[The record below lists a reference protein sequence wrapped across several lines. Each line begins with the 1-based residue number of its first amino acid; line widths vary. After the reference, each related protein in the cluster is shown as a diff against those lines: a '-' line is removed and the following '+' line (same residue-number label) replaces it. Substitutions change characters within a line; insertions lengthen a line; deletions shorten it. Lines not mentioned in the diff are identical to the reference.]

1 MRFSAQADCATC
13 GKVLNEAMADSASPI
28 AENPHPEAPITGG
41 SAGPGGSAGDARAL
55 QRSWAI
61 FAAVSVLI
69 FAVVLYAVSV
79 YGRATAL
86 STLEAEGRTAANL
99 KIALLH
105 AVLERPRAL
114 PFLLSQDR
122 DVQDAL
128 KDDTEENRHALDR
141 KLEGIIAGTNAAVIY
156 VVGRDGVA
164 ISASNW
170 REATS
175 FVGNDYSFREYF
187 SRGMREG
194 KAEHFAL
201 GSVSNRPGLYISH
214 RVGPADHP
222 IGVVVVKMEFDQL
235 EGDWSETRRPSYVT
249 DDHGVVLITSI
260 PSWRFFT
267 TTRLSTES
275 LAAIRQSLQFGGAP
289 LTRLPMLEA
298 ENLGDDAS
306 IVRVSLPGTEPADY
320 LRITKPVATT
330 SWNFSYLQPIEVP
343 LSAAVREA
351 QLGASLLLA
360 AAIAVAAMWL
370 WRRQVA
376 QLTIAREQWAREEL
390 ERRVVERTRDL
401 SLARDRLQSEIAD
414 HRATETRLQIVQHDL
429 VQANRLAILG
439 QVAAGVAHEIN
450 QPVAT
455 IRAYADNSKVFLER
469 QQPHKIAEN
478 LTLIAGLTERIGAI
492 TEDLKALARRG
503 RTGAEPVD
511 LAQAIE
517 GARVLLKSRFTGRIE
532 HLIVTPLPPGS
543 ALAAADVKE
552 IPVGPPAGIYVNANR
567 LRLEQVFINLF
578 QNALEAV
585 GDDPA
590 GRVMVS
596 VVLDGDRV
604 SITVAD
610 NGPGI
615 PPDILGAMFTPF
627 NSSKEKGLGLGLV
640 ISKDIVTDYG
650 GRIDVQSDTNG
661 TRFTVHL
668 ARADA

>member
-1 MRFSAQADCATC
+1 MAHSAI
-13 GKVLNEAMADSASPI
+13 PI
-28 AENPHPEAPITGG
+28 AQNPLAEPPV
-41 SAGPGGSAGDARAL
+41 PGGGVGDARAL
-55 QRSWAI
+55 QRSWVI
-61 FAAVSVLI
+61 FAAVAALV
-69 FAVVLYAVSV
+69 FAVILYGVSV
-79 YGRATAL
+79 YGRSTAL
-86 STLEAEGRTAANL
+86 ASLEAEGRTAANL

-128 KDDTEENRHALDR
+128 KDDTQESRHALDQ

-175 FVGNDYSFREYF
+175 FVGNDYSFRDYF

-298 ENLGDDAS
+298 ENLGDDAA
-306 IVRVSLPGTEPADY
+306 IVRVSLPGAEPSDY

-343 LSAAVREA
+343 LSSAVREA

-360 AAIAVAAMWL
+360 AATAVAAMWL

-401 SLARDRLQSEIAD
+401 SLARDRLQSEISD
-414 HRATETRLQIVQHDL
+414 HRATETQLQIVQHDL

-455 IRAYADNSKVFLER
+455 IRAYADNSMVFLER
-469 QQPHKIAEN
+469 QQPQKIAEN
-478 LTLIAGLTERIGAI
+478 LSLIAGLTERIGVI

-503 RTGAEPVD
+503 RTAAEPVD

-532 HLIVTPLPPGS
+532 HLIVTPLPLGS
-543 ALAAADVKE
+543 ALPAADAGN
-552 IPVGPPAGIYVNANR
+552 IPLGPPTGIYVSANR

-585 GDDPA
+585 GDSPD
-590 GRVMVS
+590 GRVTVS
-596 VVLDGDRV
+596 VALDGDSV

-615 PPDILGAMFTPF
+615 SPDILGAMFTPF

-650 GRIDVQSDTNG
+650 GRIEVASDTNG